1 MKDHNTPA
9 TKADIQGLLKE
20 FGSVHERIDGLGR
33 RIDGLGERIDSLDK
47 RMDGLDRKLEDFRK
61 ETGEK
66 LDTIEHQL
74 RLLVSATHRD
84 LGDASRDAE
93 QVLKDKHERLE
104 KRVTRLEEIVGLTA
118 A

>member
-20 FGSVHERIDGLGR
+20 FGSVNERI
-33 RIDGLGERIDSLDK
+33 E
-47 RMDGLDRKLEDFRK
+47 GLDRKLEDFRT

-66 LDTIEHQL
+66 LDSIEHQL
-74 RLLVSATHRD
+74 RLLVEASHRD
-84 LGDASRDAE
+84 LGDASHDAE
-93 QVLKDKHERLE
+93 EVLKDKYERLD
-104 KRVTRLEEIVGLTA
+104 KRVTRLEETVGLTA